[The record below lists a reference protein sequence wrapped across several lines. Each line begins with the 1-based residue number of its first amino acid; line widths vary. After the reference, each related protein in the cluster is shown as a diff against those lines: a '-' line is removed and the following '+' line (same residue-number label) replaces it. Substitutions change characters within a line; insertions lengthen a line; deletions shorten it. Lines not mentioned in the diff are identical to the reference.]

1 VHPLLTAAL
10 PLACGSPCPDLT
22 SSQQVVLDRAG
33 ARLERYHQET
43 NPAKRAALLRGLA
56 PSRDP
61 RVAVALGE
69 ALADRSLAVRVA
81 ATYGLLNHHLPA
93 PVEGG
98 TEQHMKAA
106 ARWWKA
112 NQDRLGRH
120 AVGPEALAEVLG
132 RIDCLLS
139 DSTENFERLAPG
151 LSEESRAGL
160 AAKVVQIRSRVDW
173 LAGLL
178 AAGAA

>member
-10 PLACGSPCPDLT
+10 ALACGSPCPDLT
-22 SSQQVVLDRAG
+22 SSRQVVLDRAG
-33 ARLERYHQET
+33 AQLDRYRRET

-93 PVEGG
+93 PVERG
-98 TEQHMKAA
+98 TEQHMEAVD
-106 ARWWKA
+106 RWWKA
-112 NQDRLGRH
+112 NQGRLR
-120 AVGPEALAEVLG
+120 
-132 RIDCLLS
+132 
-139 DSTENFERLAPG
+139 
-151 LSEESRAGL
+151 RA
-160 AAKVVQIRSRVDW
+160 AASS
-173 LAGLL
+173 L
-178 AAGAA
+178 